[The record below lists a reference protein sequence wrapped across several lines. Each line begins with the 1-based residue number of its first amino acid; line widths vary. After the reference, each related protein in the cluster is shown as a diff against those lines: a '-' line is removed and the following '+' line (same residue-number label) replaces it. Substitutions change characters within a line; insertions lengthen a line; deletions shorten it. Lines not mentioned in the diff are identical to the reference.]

1 MLLEVIARARH
12 RLLLNELAV
21 QGAHSI
27 SVAMGM
33 LVLVVSLGA
42 DMLDWPWLLIAP
54 GTVFVAGSY
63 FARRRRP
70 GAYAAAQVVDSR
82 LHLAD
87 TLSTAVF
94 FGSAGRRHP
103 DEGIRE
109 AQQRNAATVAGRV
122 DLNRAIPLRAPRAL
136 YFSVMLAILAGGL
149 MALRYYSEGR
159 LDLRRPM
166 AHEFGQLLRA
176 AREELATISEAL
188 RRGVGDRGK
197 SDTGAEPAVDSKDG
211 GLSNAAD
218 AELATDKSAT
228 ADGLEEE
235 AAQRMSAG
243 NSPQDAAAN
252 PGSDSSI
259 FSKLSNAADNLFS
272 ILKPTAGRQGSQETS
287 SGEGTMQN
295 AAPRYARQTGNSADN
310 KQPQAGQ
317 VSGSQDGDQ
326 RSDSQ
331 ARAQIAGA
339 PQNSNSDGEGQDGK
353 GQDGSSAGAN
363 EGDKDIKTAEQ
374 LAAMGKISVI
384 LGKRS
389 ENVNGSAAVE
399 VTSSGEQQLST
410 RYQQRRAQHVQVE
423 AKTERDEVPPA
434 LREFVQQYFKQV
446 RRAIPARVRK

>member
-42 DMLDWPWLLIAP
+42 DMLAWPWLLIPP

-94 FGSAGRRHP
+94 FGSAGRRRP

-109 AQQRNAATVAGRV
+109 AQQRSAVTVAGRV
-122 DLNRAIPLRAPRAL
+122 DLSRAIPLRAPRAL

-176 AREELATISEAL
+176 VREELTKISEAL
-188 RRGVGDRGK
+188 RREVQDRRK
-197 SDTGAEPAVDSKDG
+197 SDTGAEPAGDSKDG
-211 GLSNAAD
+211 GMSHAAD
-218 AELATDKSAT
+218 AELATDTSAT
-228 ADGLEEE
+228 ADGRQGEQT
-235 AAQRMSAG
+235 QRTSAG
-243 NSPQDAAAN
+243 SAQQDAAAN

-272 ILKPTAGRQGSQETS
+272 ILKPTASRQGSQETS
-287 SGEGTMQN
+287 SAEGATP
-295 AAPRYARQTGNSADN
+295 ATPRYARQNGNSADN
-310 KQPQAGQ
+310 RQQQAGQ
-317 VSGSQDGDQ
+317 VSASQDGDQ
-326 RSDSQ
+326 GADSQ
-331 ARAQIAGA
+331 ARAHLAGA

-363 EGDKDIKTAEQ
+363 EGDKDIMTAEQ

-410 RYQQRRAQHVQVE
+410 PYERRRAQHVQVE

-446 RRAIPARVRK
+446 RRASPARIRK